1 MPKRQ
6 KTKSKRE
13 KKRAIQAVEAILDVK
28 IIDSV
33 QMKPS
38 GPVHLV
44 ESIRT
49 ELIALVKMPDLA
61 AHLGTIARMARQADD
76 LLVVVKSPE
85 AVMRGEHA
93 ILGATSLTLPTA
105 NPETYGSSILRQLIP
120 ALQDFRKSQNE
131 TPEAMVQAITLARR
145 NGMTD
150 VAAELEK
157 KLTGKSL
164 DGERPVKKD
173 AFGLDSYLP
182 PALGPAPNESGPQAV
197 ILGHDPAKCDAIYPR
212 TRDGRCQ
219 GCGIVGDH
227 PKKPAAKKN
236 GKSSVTSVS

>member
-1 MPKRQ
+1 MPKRK
-6 KTKSKRE
+6 KTQSKRE
-13 KKRAIQAVEAILDVK
+13 RKRAIQAVEHPPVLS
-28 IIDSV
+28 IDTKSAA
-33 QMKPS
+33 PS
-38 GPVHLV
+38 HLV

-76 LLVVVKSPE
+76 LLIVVKSPE
-85 AVMRGEHA
+85 AVMRDEHA
-93 ILGATSLTLPTA
+93 ILGATATVVPTNSA
-105 NPETYGSSILRQLIP
+105 ETYGASILRQLIP
-120 ALQDFRKSQNE
+120 ALQEFRKGQNE
-131 TPEAMVQAITLARR
+131 TPEAMVHAITLARR

-157 KLTGKSL
+157 KLTGKAL

-173 AFGLDSYLP
+173 AFSLDTYLP
-182 PALGPAPNESGPQAV
+182 PALGPAPESGPQPV
-197 ILGHDPAKCDAIYPR
+197 ILGHDPAKCDGIYPR

-227 PKKPAAKKN
+227 PKKPVAKKN
-236 GKSSVTSVS
+236 GKSTTTSVS